1 MTVREATRTRRR
13 PGEAE
18 FIALIALS
26 IALAALGI
34 DIMLPAFP
42 AIREELGLPP
52 DSTAVGGLVTAY
64 FLGLAVGQLVHGP
77 LSDRFGRRP
86 TLYSGFAL
94 YGVGAI
100 LAILAPSLPL
110 LLAARFVWG
119 LGAAGP
125 RVVTVAVIRDTYEGD
140 RMSRAMSFVMA
151 VFLIVP
157 VLAPTIG
164 ATVVAVAGWRWI
176 FGVCLLA
183 AALMA
188 LWARR
193 LPETLAPEHRL
204 ELRMGRVL
212 GAARFVVA
220 ERRTVGY
227 TVALTALFGAF
238 LSYIATS
245 ELLIGDVY
253 GRPAAFPAVFG
264 GLALVMGGASIANT
278 RLLRRVPTGRLAHRV
293 LLAYLGA
300 ATLLVLLALAG
311 GGRPPLPVFLAGVAT
326 MLAAHAL
333 LIPNLTSLAM
343 EPMGSVAGTAS
354 SLVGASQIAGGALLG
369 AALDRLYD
377 GTVVPLAFGFLGLGG
392 VALVAVLVAERGR
405 LFAAPPAPDPTPL
418 LPPTAEV

>member
-1 MTVREATRTRRR
+1 VTVGASTRTRGR

-42 AIREELGLPP
+42 AIRAEFGLPP
-52 DSTAVGGLVTAY
+52 DSTTVGGLVTAY
-64 FLGLAVGQLVHGP
+64 FLGLAIGQLVHGP
-77 LSDRFGRRP
+77 LADRFGRRP
-86 TLYSGFAL
+86 TLYTGFAL
-94 YGVGAI
+94 YGVGAV
-100 LAILAPSLPL
+100 LAILAPSFSL
-110 LLAARFVWG
+110 LLLARFVWG

-125 RVVTVAVIRDTYEGD
+125 RVVTVAVIRDTYDGD

-164 ATVVAVAGWRWI
+164 AGVVAVAGWRWI
-176 FGVCLLA
+176 FGVCVA
-183 AALMA
+183 AAAVMA
-188 LWARR
+188 LWAIR

-204 ELRMGRVL
+204 ELRFGRV
-212 GAARFVVA
+212 ATAVRFVLA

-253 GRPAAFPAVFG
+253 QRPAAFPVVFG
-264 GLALVMGGASIANT
+264 GLAMVMGVAALANT
-278 RLLRRVPTGRLAHRV
+278 RLLRRVRTGRLAHGV
-293 LLAYLGA
+293 LLAYLA
-300 ATLLVLLALAG
+300 AAALLVLLALLG
-311 GGRPPLPVFLAGVAT
+311 GGRPPLPVFLVGVAA
-326 MLAAHAL
+326 MLTAHAL
-333 LIPNLTSLAM
+333 LIPNLMSLAM
-343 EPMGSVAGTAS
+343 EPMGAVAGTAS

-369 AALDRLYD
+369 AALDRFYD
-377 GTVVPLAFGFLGLGG
+377 GTVLPLALGFLGFG
-392 VALVAVLVAERGR
+392 VVAFVAVLVAEGGQ
-405 LFAAPPAPDPTPL
+405 LFRTPVDPDLAPL
-418 LPPTAEV
+418 LPPTPEA

>member
-1 MTVREATRTRRR
+1 VTVRETTGTRGR

-52 DSTAVGGLVTAY
+52 NSPVVGGLVTAY
-64 FLGLAVGQLVHGP
+64 FLGLAIGQLVHGP

-94 YGVGAI
+94 YGVGAV

-164 ATVVAVAGWRWI
+164 AAVVAVAGWRWI
-176 FGVCLLA
+176 FGVCVLA
-183 AALMA
+183 AAVMA
-188 LWARR
+188 LWALR

-204 ELRMGRVL
+204 ELRFGRVL
-212 GAARFVVA
+212 TAARFVVC

-253 GRPAAFPAVFG
+253 GRPAAFPAIFG
-264 GLALVMGGASIANT
+264 GLALVMGVASLANT
-278 RLLRRVPTGRLAHRV
+278 RLLRRVPTGRLAHGV

-300 ATLLVLLALAG
+300 AGLLVLLAVVG
-311 GGRPPLPVFLAGVAT
+311 GGRPPLPVFLVGVAT
-326 MLAAHAL
+326 MLASHAL

-343 EPMGSVAGTAS
+343 APMGSVAGTAS

-369 AALDRLYD
+369 AAFDRLYD
-377 GTVVPLAFGFLGLGG
+377 GTILPLALGFLTLGG
-392 VALVAVLVAERGR
+392 VAFVAVVLAERGQ
-405 LFAAPPAPDPTPL
+405 LFAVPAPPGRTPL
-418 LPPTAEV
+418 LAPTPEA

>member
-1 MTVREATRTRRR
+1 VTVRAMTRARSR
-13 PGEAE
+13 PSEAE

-34 DIMLPAFP
+34 DVMLPAFP
-42 AIREELGLPP
+42 AIRAELDLPP

-64 FLGLAVGQLVHGP
+64 FLGLAIGQLVHGP
-77 LSDRFGRRP
+77 ISDRFGRRP
-86 TLYSGFAL
+86 TLYAGFTL
-94 YGVGAI
+94 YGVGAV

-151 VFLIVP
+151 VFLVVP
-157 VLAPTIG
+157 VLAPSIG
-164 ATVVAVAGWRWI
+164 AAIVSVAGWRWI
-176 FGVCLLA
+176 FGVCVLA

-188 LWARR
+188 LWAVR

-204 ELRMGRVL
+204 ELRFGRVL
-212 GAARFVVA
+212 AAARFVVT

-253 GRPAAFPAVFG
+253 GRPAAFPVVFG
-264 GLALVMGGASIANT
+264 GLALVMGVAALANT
-278 RLLRRVPTGRLAHRV
+278 RLLKRVPTGRLAHGV
-293 LLAYLGA
+293 LLGYLGA
-300 ATLLVLLALAG
+300 ALLLALLAVAT

-343 EPMGSVAGTAS
+343 APMGSVAGTAS

-369 AALDRLYD
+369 AGLDRLYD
-377 GTVVPLAFGFLGLGG
+377 GSIRPLASGFLVLGC
-392 VALVAVLVAERGR
+392 VAFAAVLVAERGQ
-405 LFAAPPAPDPTPL
+405 LFRVPTPPVTAPL
-418 LPPTAEV
+418 LPPTPEA

>member
-1 MTVREATRTRRR
+1 VTVRETTKTRGR

-18 FIALIALS
+18 FISLIALS

-42 AIREELGLPP
+42 AIREEFGLPP
-52 DSTAVGGLVTAY
+52 NSPVVGGLVTAY
-64 FLGLAVGQLVHGP
+64 FLGLAIGQLVHGP

-86 TLYSGFAL
+86 TLYTGFAL
-94 YGVGAI
+94 YGVGAV

-164 ATVVAVAGWRWI
+164 AAVVAMAGWRWI
-176 FGVCLLA
+176 FGVCVLA

-188 LWARR
+188 LWALR

-204 ELRMGRVL
+204 ELRFGRVL
-212 GAARFVVA
+212 TAARFVVS

-253 GRPAAFPAVFG
+253 GRPAAFPAIFG
-264 GLALVMGGASIANT
+264 GLALVMGVASLANT
-278 RLLRRVPTGRLAHRV
+278 RLLRRVPTGRLAHGV
-293 LLAYLGA
+293 LIAYLGA
-300 ATLLVLLALAG
+300 AGLLVLLAVVG
-311 GGRPPLPVFLAGVAT
+311 GGRPPLPVFLVGVAT
-326 MLAAHAL
+326 MLASHAL

-343 EPMGSVAGTAS
+343 APMGAVAGTAS
-354 SLVGASQIAGGALLG
+354 SLVGTSQIAGGALLG
-369 AALDRLYD
+369 AAFDRLYD
-377 GTVVPLAFGFLGLGG
+377 GTILPLALGFLSLGG
-392 VALVAVLVAERGR
+392 VAFVAVLVAERGQ
-405 LFAAPPAPDPTPL
+405 LFAVPAPPDPTPL
-418 LPPTAEV
+418 LAPTPEA